1 MEVTLKLLTR
11 LHKSKK
17 EHEMR
22 QLFFCTLAILSIVM
36 DHGFRAA
43 YDGSDHPA
51 IIFQQD
57 YF

>member
-1 MEVTLKLLTR
+1 
-11 LHKSKK
+11 
-17 EHEMR
+17 MR
-22 QLFFCTLAILSIVM
+22 QLVFCILANLSIVM
-36 DHGFRAA
+36 DHGFTAA